1 MKRRDL
7 LLGLVAGAG
16 ATGTGSYLWQSLA
29 KEAVDG
35 LPTHAQLD
43 DIDPIPLDPPSDV
56 EFVMPQ
62 PVAPSVD
69 LTKSAEPL
77 NASTPLSKQS
87 TQALS
92 DSQPGLYKNAENP
105 VDNGEFFGEQSL
117 SGTVIREPV
126 VAESNAVDEPTL
138 ASQTQ
143 VSRDAEQII
152 VLDPQSGEQAVNLD
166 KVRYFESEFH
176 DDVYLPKEQ
185 RRTLLSVALRLGRAQ
200 KVVGHGNFNVLGFD
214 EAIRFGRKYS
224 KIGRFTKDELAFME
238 MIFETQATE
247 YGFFGEKVSGNLT
260 DRIAKK
266 DIVKVPYSGHYLFA
280 GDSLNYYDK
289 LKKDVGKNIILT
301 SGIRSNVKQMML
313 FLNKAVESEFNL
325 SKASRSLAP
334 PGHSF
339 HGIGDFDVGRI
350 GWGAKNFTDQ
360 FAQTREFKTM
370 EDLGYVQI
378 RYTSDN
384 RLGVR
389 YEPWHIK
396 VV

>member
-1 MKRRDL
+1 M
-7 LLGLVAGAG
+7 GFVAGAG
-16 ATGTGSYLWQSLA
+16 VTGTGSYLLQSLA
-29 KEAVDG
+29 KEA
-35 LPTHAQLD
+35 LD
-43 DIDPIPLDPPSDV
+43 DAPVQAELGDIDPIPLDPPSDA
-56 EFVMPQ
+56 EFVMPHPADTISNAARDASGADASVASAKTKQ
-62 PVAPSVD
+62 PTIQLD
-69 LTKSAEPL
+69 HQIDHQIDH
-77 NASTPLSKQS
+77 QS
-87 TQALS
+87 
-92 DSQPGLYKNAENP
+92 P
-105 VDNGEFFGEQSL
+105 VDNGELFDSNSL
-117 SGTVIREPV
+117 SGTVIREKFPAAPATDV
-126 VAESNAVDEPTL
+126 SKAVEP
-138 ASQTQ
+138 
-143 VSRDAEQII
+143 
-152 VLDPQSGEQAVNLD
+152 EQAQQIVSQDREQVVIVDPNVKGEANLD
-166 KVRYFESEFH
+166 KVRFFENEFH
-176 DDVYLPKEQ
+176 DDVYLPKDQ
-185 RRTLLSVALRLGRAQ
+185 RRILLSVALRLGRTQ
-200 KVVGHGNFNVLGFD
+200 KIVGHGNFNVLGFD

-224 KIGRFTKDELAFME
+224 KIGRFTDEELAFME
-238 MIFETQATE
+238 MIFETQASE
-247 YGFFGEKVSGNLT
+247 YGFFGEKVSGSLT

-280 GDSLNYYDK
+280 GDSLNYYNK

-378 RYTSDN
+378 RYTTDN

>member
-1 MKRRDL
+1 MKRREL
-7 LLGLVAGAG
+7 LLGFVAGAG
-16 ATGTGSYLWQSLA
+16 VTGTGSYLWQSLA
-29 KEAVDG
+29 KEALDDV
-35 LPTHAQLD
+35 PAQAQLG

-56 EFVMPQ
+56 EFVMPH
-62 PVAPSVD
+62 PADKIS
-69 LTKSAEPL
+69 PL
-77 NASTPLSKQS
+77 AKQS
-87 TQALS
+87 SQASPDSLAPANPMDSS
-92 DSQPGLYKNAENP
+92 DL
-105 VDNGEFFGEQSL
+105 FGGQSL
-117 SGTVIREPV
+117 TGTVIRDKAGQLP
-126 VAESNAVDEPTL
+126 
-138 ASQTQ
+138 
-143 VSRDAEQII
+143 AEQQAAPELEKATENQAALSATVRQDREQI
-152 VLDPQSGEQAVNLD
+152 VILDPNSSDQGVNLE
-166 KVRYFESEFH
+166 KVRLFENDFH
-176 DDVYLPKEQ
+176 DDVFLPADE
-185 RRTLLSVALRLGRAQ
+185 RRILLSVALRLGRVQ
-200 KVVGHGNFNVLGFD
+200 KIVGHGNFNVLGFD
-214 EAIRFGRKYS
+214 EAIRFSKKYS
-224 KIGRFTKDELAFME
+224 KIGRFTEEELAFME
-238 MIFETQATE
+238 MIFETQASE
-247 YGFFGEKVSGNLT
+247 YGFFGEKVSESLS

-280 GDSLNYYDK
+280 GDSLNYYNK
-289 LKKDVGKNIILT
+289 LTKDVGKNIILT

-360 FAQTREFKTM
+360 FAETREFKKM

>member
-7 LLGLVAGAG
+7 LLGFVAGAG
-16 ATGTGSYLWQSLA
+16 VTGTGSYLLQSLT
-29 KEAVDG
+29 KEAVDEF
-35 LPTHAQLD
+35 PAQAQLG
-43 DIDPIPLDPPSDV
+43 DIDPIPLDPPSDA
-56 EFVMPQ
+56 EFVMPHPADEISPLAKSSSPIPQ
-62 PVAPSVD
+62 NAATQSPLEGD
-69 LTKSAEPL
+69 L
-77 NASTPLSKQS
+77 
-87 TQALS
+87 
-92 DSQPGLYKNAENP
+92 
-105 VDNGEFFGEQSL
+105 FGGQSL
-117 SGTVIREPV
+117 TGTVIRDQKVEQAPV
-126 VAESNAVDEPTL
+126 QLDAKSAELERAIEAPTETQPVQ
-138 ASQTQ
+138 AQ
-143 VSRDAEQII
+143 VSQDREQII
-152 VLDPQSGEQAVNLD
+152 VLDPNAEEQGVNLE
-166 KVRYFESEFH
+166 KVRLFENDFH
-176 DDVYLPKEQ
+176 DDVFLPPEQ
-185 RRTLLSVALRLGRAQ
+185 RRTLLSVALRLGRVQ
-200 KVVGHGNFNVLGFD
+200 KIVGHGNFNVLGFD
-214 EAIRFGRKYS
+214 EAIRFSKKYS
-224 KIGRFTKDELAFME
+224 KIGRFTDEELAFME
-238 MIFETQATE
+238 MIFETQASE
-247 YGFFGEKVSGNLT
+247 YGFFGEKVSESLS

-280 GDSLNYYDK
+280 GDSLNYYNK
-289 LKKDVGKNIILT
+289 LTKDVGKNIILT

-360 FAQTREFKTM
+360 FAETREFKKM

>member
-7 LLGLVAGAG
+7 LVGFVAGAG
-16 ATGTGSYLWQSLA
+16 VTGTGSYLLQSLA
-29 KEAVDG
+29 NEA
-35 LPTHAQLD
+35 LD
-43 DIDPIPLDPPSDV
+43 DAPVQAELGDIDPIPLDPPSDA
-56 EFVMPQ
+56 EFVMPH
-62 PVAPSVD
+62 PADTISSAAHDANNKVALEADAKANNPSIQLD
-69 LTKSAEPL
+69 PKT
-77 NASTPLSKQS
+77 
-87 TQALS
+87 
-92 DSQPGLYKNAENP
+92 P
-105 VDNGEFFGEQSL
+105 VDNGELFDSNSL
-117 SGTVIREPV
+117 SGTVIREKLP
-126 VAESNAVDEPTL
+126 AMPAVDVNQ
-138 ASQTQ
+138 AAGS
-143 VSRDAEQII
+143 
-152 VLDPQSGEQAVNLD
+152 EQAQQIVSQDREQVVLVDPNAEGDINLD
-166 KVRYFESEFH
+166 KVKFFENEFH
-176 DDVYLPKEQ
+176 DDVYLPKDQ
-185 RRTLLSVALRLGRAQ
+185 RRILLSVALRLGRAQ
-200 KVVGHGNFNVLGFD
+200 KIVGHGNFNVLGFD
-214 EAIRFGRKYS
+214 EVIRFGRKYS
-224 KIGRFTKDELAFME
+224 KIGRFTDEELAFME
-238 MIFETQATE
+238 MIFETQASE
-247 YGFFGEKVSGNLT
+247 YGFFGEKVSGSLS

-280 GDSLNYYDK
+280 GDSLNYYNK

-378 RYTSDN
+378 RYTTDN

>member
-1 MKRRDL
+1 MKRREL
-7 LLGLVAGAG
+7 LLGFVAGAG
-16 ATGTGSYLWQSLA
+16 VTGTGSYLWQSLA
-29 KEAVDG
+29 KEALDEV
-35 LPTHAQLD
+35 PAQAELG

-56 EFVMPQ
+56 EFVMPH
-62 PVAPSVD
+62 PADKIS
-69 LTKSAEPL
+69 PL
-77 NASTPLSKQS
+77 AKQS
-87 TQALS
+87 
-92 DSQPGLYKNAENP
+92 SQPSPNSLTSKTPIDSSDLLG
-105 VDNGEFFGEQSL
+105 GQSL
-117 SGTVIREPV
+117 TGTVIRDKAEQLPV
-126 VAESNAVDEPTL
+126 QQESPELEKATQ
-138 ASQTQ
+138 AAQAQ
-143 VSRDAEQII
+143 VSQDREQIVI
-152 VLDPQSGEQAVNLD
+152 LDPDSADQGVNLE
-166 KVRYFESEFH
+166 KVRLFENDFH
-176 DDVYLPKEQ
+176 DDVFLPADQ
-185 RRTLLSVALRLGRAQ
+185 RRILLSVALRLGRVQ
-200 KVVGHGNFNVLGFD
+200 KIVGHGNFNVLGFD
-214 EAIRFGRKYS
+214 EAIRFSKKYS
-224 KIGRFTKDELAFME
+224 KIGRFTEEELAFME
-238 MIFETQATE
+238 MIFETQASE
-247 YGFFGEKVSGNLT
+247 YGFFGDKVSESLS

-280 GDSLNYYDK
+280 GDSLNYYNK
-289 LKKDVGKNIILT
+289 LTKDVGKNIILT

-360 FAQTREFKTM
+360 FAETREFKKM